1 MSGIKLYLKYFS
13 IHVRSAMQYKTSFLM
28 TAFGQFLTSF
38 AAFISILILMNRFQS
53 VGGFSVREVLVC
65 YSTILMS
72 FSIAECF
79 FRGFDTFSR
88 MISNGEFERMLT
100 RPRNLVLQ
108 IIGSRIE
115 FTRIGRLVQAL
126 VVLCVVLPQSNIDW
140 SIAKAVTL
148 VLMILG
154 GVVIF
159 TGLFIVYASI
169 CFFSTDGLEFMNIF
183 TDGTKEFG
191 VYPLSIYGKYI
202 LKFYTFIIPIA
213 TVQYYPLLF
222 VLGRVDSV
230 LYMLCPLAS
239 VIFLIPCLI
248 LWKIGVRHF
257 RGTGS

>member
-13 IHVRSAMQYKTSFLM
+13 IHVRSAMQYKTSFIM

-115 FTRIGRLVQAL
+115 FTRIGRLVQSL

-183 TDGTKEFG
+183 TDGTREFG

-213 TVQYYPLLF
+213 MVQYYPLLF
-222 VLGRVDSV
+222 VLGRVDSI

>member
-1 MSGIKLYLKYFS
+1 MNGIKLYLKYFS
-13 IHVRSAMQYKTSFLM
+13 IHLRSAMQYKTSFLM

-38 AAFISILILMNRFQS
+38 AAFISILILMNRFHS
-53 VGGFSVREVLVC
+53 VGGFNVREVLVC

-88 MISNGEFERMLT
+88 MISNGEFERLLT
-100 RPRNLVLQ
+100 RPRNLILQ

-115 FTRIGRLVQAL
+115 FTRIGRLIQAL

-140 SIAKAVTL
+140 NIAKAVTL

-183 TDGTKEFG
+183 TDGTREFG
-191 VYPLSIYGKYI
+191 VYPLSIYGKYV

-222 VLGRVDSV
+222 VLGRVDSI
-230 LYMLCPLAS
+230 LYMLCPLTS